1 MPRTAI
7 CRPRAAVCACA
18 LILSLSGIGAHANDD
33 ALSAAGRKLE
43 AGQVSAAVI
52 DIKNRLQQGP
62 DDGAARR
69 LLGIAYARLG
79 DGANAEQ
86 ELLRAAQ
93 LGVPAGELAVPLAEA
108 LAVQQQWQALLDR
121 AIVQPNMRTPELAD
135 LRALR
140 ATACQALGQHEQ
152 ARLQFEAAVATDA
165 GSARAQLGLAQ
176 FDLLDGRWPAART
189 RIRALLARQPAP
201 AAHIE
206 RLARTLLGD
215 TELADGQ
222 YAAALQAYDAALQL
236 AAPASA
242 SVPELRLRRGLVR
255 VQLGD
260 ETGARADFEA
270 VAERLPD
277 QPLMHYGLGLL
288 ALRRQQPA
296 EAVTAFERALQRA
309 PETADIHAQLARAR
323 LALGQREL
331 ALAELSDYAAGHPEA
346 DGVTRLLA
354 RLRLSAGDGPGAEA
368 AIQPLLVRH
377 PDDAEALEI
386 LGMAALLQGRY
397 DDGETQLRRLV
408 ELRPDSADAQMR
420 LGLAQLALGEH
431 DAALQSLGAA
441 AERAPAAA
449 DKARALLLG
458 RLASGRHAEALTQAQ
473 ALSAAHPD
481 AVEPLLYAGAA
492 HEGLQD
498 LPAARA
504 DYERALALVPG
515 QAQAAAAL
523 ARLDLLDGQPD
534 AARARYRAV
543 LARSPQHVPT
553 LMALARLEWL
563 HGRPEAAIAALET
576 VAGIAPEAVAPQLLL
591 ARLQAQH
598 GRLADAVNRL
608 DSLHFAHPDDDAVLA
623 HLAAARLQAG
633 DFAEAER
640 LYRHWLARRPDTL
653 AALYGLAACAAA
665 RGDTEALRS
674 SLIAA
679 LRADREAAPA
689 PALLTRLDALAAD
702 PARARAWLAQLQQ
715 AVPDH
720 PALLDHAGERL
731 GREQGAAKAA
741 AYYALLRARQPDE
754 ARWPQREASWRETV
768 GEGAAA
774 ARMLETWLARHPQ
787 AVDVRLQLAALYERL
802 DRLED
807 ARAALMR
814 VLEQRP
820 DEVVALNDL
829 AWLLRDRD
837 PRQALVHARRAAL
850 LAPQPNVL
858 ETLGEVLI
866 AAGQP
871 EAAIGVLSTASERDP
886 SAASIR
892 LNLARAQLASGRVEA
907 ARTTL
912 RALLADAQNFD
923 GRDAA
928 LALLGK
934 AGG

>member
-1 MPRTAI
+1 MPRTALY
-7 CRPRAAVCACA
+7 RTRAAVCACV
-18 LILSLSGIGAHANDD
+18 LILSGPGAQADD
-33 ALSAAGRKLE
+33 DVLTAAGRKLE

-52 DIKNRLQQGP
+52 DIKNRLQQRPG
-62 DDGAARR
+62 DGAARR
-69 LLGIAYARLG
+69 LLGIAYVRLG

-86 ELLRAAQ
+86 ELTRAAQ
-93 LGVPAGELAVPLAEA
+93 LGVPAGDLAVPLAEA

-121 AIVQPNMRTPELAD
+121 AIVQPNMRTPELAE

-140 ATACQALGQHEQ
+140 ATAHQALGQTGQ

-165 GSARAQLGLAQ
+165 ASARAQLGLAQ
-176 FDLLDGRWPAART
+176 FDLQAGRWPAART
-189 RIRALLARQPAP
+189 RLQTLLARQPAP
-201 AAHIE
+201 AAHIA
-206 RLARTLLGD
+206 RLAWTLLGD
-215 TELADGQ
+215 GELADAQ
-222 YAAALQAYDAALQL
+222 YTAALQAYDAALPL
-236 AAPASA
+236 ADAA
-242 SVPELRLRRGLVR
+242 SVPQLRLRRGLVR

-260 ETGARADFEA
+260 DAGARADFEA
-270 VAERLPD
+270 VAGRLPD

-309 PETADIHAQLARAR
+309 PEDAGTHEQLARAR
-323 LALGQREL
+323 LALGQREP
-331 ALAELSDYAAGHPEA
+331 ALADLSGFAARHPEA
-346 DGVTRLLA
+346 DGVARLLG

-368 AIQPLLVRH
+368 AIQPLLARH

-397 DDGETQLRRLV
+397 QEGEAQLRRLV
-408 ELRPDSADAQMR
+408 ELRPESADAQMR
-420 LGLAQLALGEH
+420 HGLAQLALGEH

-441 AERAPAAA
+441 AGRAPGAQEQ
-449 DKARALLLG
+449 ARALLLA

-473 ALSAAHPD
+473 ALSAAHPE

-523 ARLDLLDGQPD
+523 ARLELLDGRPD
-534 AARARYRAV
+534 SARARYQAV
-543 LARSPQHVPT
+543 LARSPRHVPT

-598 GRLADAVNRL
+598 GRLADAVTRL
-608 DSLHFAHPDDDAVLA
+608 DNLHFAHPDDEAVLA

-633 DFAEAER
+633 DIAETER
-640 LYRHWLARRPDTL
+640 LHRDWLARRPDSV
-653 AALYGLAACAAA
+653 AALYGLAAGAAA
-665 RGDTEALRS
+665 RGDAEALRQA
-674 SLIAA
+674 LIPA

-720 PALLDHAGERL
+720 PALLDHAGDRL

-741 AYYALLRARQPDE
+741 AYYALLRGRQPDE
-754 ARWPQREASWRETV
+754 ARWPQREAAWREAA

-787 AVDVRLQLAALYERL
+787 AVGLRLQLATLYERL

-807 ARAALMR
+807 ARAAF
-814 VLEQRP
+814 VLVLSQRP

-837 PRQALVHARRAAL
+837 PQQALVHARRAAL
-850 LAPQPNVL
+850 LAPRPEVL

-871 EAAIGVLSTASERDP
+871 EAAIGVLDTASRGEP
-886 SAASIR
+886 SASSIR

-912 RALLADAQNFD
+912 RALLAGAQSFE

-928 LALLGK
+928 LALLGR